1 MMLDEGVKGI
11 CFGTHKI
18 YRVEWLRKSGT
29 HARMAMEVMIT
40 IFFSEPPPP
49 IEGQD
54 LVTHW
59 KGFIQS
65 ASTAPPGL
73 G

>member
-29 HARMAMEVMIT
+29 HARMAMVVMIT

-49 IEGQD
+49 SKDRI
-54 LVTHW
+54 
-59 KGFIQS
+59 
-65 ASTAPPGL
+65 
-73 G
+73 